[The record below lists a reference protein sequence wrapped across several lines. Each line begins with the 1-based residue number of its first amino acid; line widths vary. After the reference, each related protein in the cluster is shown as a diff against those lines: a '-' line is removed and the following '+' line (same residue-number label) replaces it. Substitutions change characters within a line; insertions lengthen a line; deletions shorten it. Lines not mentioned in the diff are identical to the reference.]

1 MEIFF
6 GTKNFNLLKKEK
18 KLRYKGFKDLMKKKI
33 FISGVAG
40 FIGFSLAREL
50 LKKKFIVLGIDNIN
64 GYYSIKLK
72 NDRLKF

>member
-1 MEIFF
+1 
-6 GTKNFNLLKKEK
+6 
-18 KLRYKGFKDLMKKKI
+18 MKKKI

-40 FIGFSLAREL
+40 FIGFSLAKDL

-72 NDRLKF
+72 NDRLKILKGYKNCFPLNRF